1 MKNSDHSRNHIVP
14 AFIIKRFSVPQDYIL
29 KNFNPQRIKAQNP
42 GSKSVLKLEKNLIDN
57 LIITE
62 KEYIYSNPQ
71 SDEFIKKEIYFL
83 NENIINTF
91 KKSGSETV
99 KEYFDDVKKESLEKS
114 YNPFEGE
121 MSKIIDAIENR
132 TFYFTDIDID
142 RILKYIESAHLRS
155 MKFHNFNAF
164 ITPSNEMKEA
174 LMVAF
179 ISKLKEEHNQDE
191 SFSIID
197 NIIKMLIIKDFFI
210 NIFDLKDA
218 GDYFKDNSFLT
229 LMNLIV
235 NKTKIPIEPQKGNL
249 ILIQNDSSIDFILGD
264 NPVYTIYEP
273 QNGSGSISFFNNI
286 IECSE
291 KIKKLTVM
299 ILSPKYAFILI
310 DNEIFKNIITTK
322 NSLLVKKIN
331 SLSLYNADEWIV
343 TSKIISN
350 KKEIIYDRFLKKI
363 KIYDFF
369 HAENQSLLSSLGYDI
384 EFKSKS
390 NEDMYKLVK
399 RIEEINNFPILNE
412 EKIHSNGEDWVLWEI
427 INNDCYRASYAYNNT
442 YKSIQIAFI
451 TTSILNW
458 EFYTDLDL
466 LIIKY
471 LIFKLTL
478 KYIKIENP
486 VISQDFI
493 SDPIGFID
501 NFIELKFG
509 TNVQEPFVVF
519 NEIKLKKNIVA
530 IGIKIIIQGFNVPS

>member
-1 MKNSDHSRNHIVP
+1 MKNSEHSRNHIVP
-14 AFIIKRFSVPQDYIL
+14 AFIIKRFSVHQDYIL

-57 LIITE
+57 LVITE

-83 NENIINTF
+83 NENIINAF

-132 TFYFTDIDID
+132 TFYFSDIDID

-164 ITPSNEMKEA
+164 ITPSNEMKEF

-210 NIFDLKDA
+210 NFFDLKDA

-229 LMNLIV
+229 IMNLIV
-235 NKTKIPIEPQKGNL
+235 NKIKIPIEPQKGNL

-350 KKEIIYDRFLKKI
+350 KKEIIYDRFFKKI

-369 HAENQSLLSSLGYDI
+369 HPENQSLLSSLGYDI

-399 RIEEINNFPILNE
+399 RIEEINNFPILDK
-412 EKIHSNGEDWVLWEI
+412 EKRYSKGEDWVLWEI
-427 INNDCYRASYAYNNT
+427 INNDCYRSLYAYNNT
-442 YKSIQIAFI
+442 YKSMQIAFI

-478 KYIKIENP
+478 KYIKIGNP

-501 NFIELKFG
+501 NFIELKFC

-530 IGIKIIIQGFNVPS
+530 INIKIIIQGFNMPS